1 MRVTDDHSTGY
12 SFDRSPSAKFK
23 AGFNECARL
32 VREMLLSQQPQ
43 QKMEGD
49 VQKRV
54 IQHLEQYMDKLLI
67 LNRRSPSPSL
77 HLSDSCSSFEEKDVA
92 MSSPGSLFHG
102 ASSSSSASSLSEEME
117 SEHSRRS
124 SLNRFDTNIG
134 FESSSPIAS
143 PYNPDT
149 TSRWNCGFQSVQR
162 HTPPP
167 ALVARQVGSFSMQ
180 NNPLTSSP
188 NHLYDGTSLTA
199 SISHLEKSRVWRPW

>member
-143 PYNPDT
+143 PILRLSLQIK
-149 TSRWNCGFQSVQR
+149 TSIIFNYGSSM
-162 HTPPP
+162 PP
-167 ALVARQVGSFSMQ
+167 
-180 NNPLTSSP
+180 
-188 NHLYDGTSLTA
+188 
-199 SISHLEKSRVWRPW
+199 